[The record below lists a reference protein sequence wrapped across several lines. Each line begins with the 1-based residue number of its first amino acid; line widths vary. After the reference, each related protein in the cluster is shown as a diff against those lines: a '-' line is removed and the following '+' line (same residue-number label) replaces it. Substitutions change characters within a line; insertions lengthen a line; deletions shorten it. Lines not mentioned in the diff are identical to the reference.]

1 MGHPARCAH
10 LHKPLQISKLA
21 VNPRLA
27 ARIKTSRGFDLN
39 EEAYMKLARWKAV
52 AGSVFLAAILSVP
65 AWGTYADNRRSAVP
79 GTLNYV
85 EGQASMGDQS
95 LDSKA
100 IGSAT
105 LEAGQVLK
113 TGNGK
118 AELLLTPGVY
128 LRLGSNSSV
137 KMISGNLTNTEL
149 ALNQGEAM
157 LEVDQIY
164 QQNNIRI
171 SQPGAT
177 TRVVK
182 TGLYDFDAANQQ
194 VRVFDGKADVTA
206 GDHQTTVKGGHE
218 VALNTD
224 GKIKVQGFDKAEVK
238 QNDDL
243 YRWSSLRSEYLSEAN
258 VDTARLYVANGWYGP
273 GWWGPGWYWD
283 PWFSGFTFVPGAD
296 FFYNPF
302 GWGFYSPL
310 LVYRAPVVVGHV
322 PHAFNGS
329 RPVAIGSGFHNH
341 AVRAFNGGSREDGF
355 RSGPAMRSAP
365 GAGGFRGGGMNVHH

>member
-1 MGHPARCAH
+1 
-10 LHKPLQISKLA
+10 
-21 VNPRLA
+21 
-27 ARIKTSRGFDLN
+27 
-39 EEAYMKLARWKAV
+39 
-52 AGSVFLAAILSVP
+52 
-65 AWGTYADNRRSAVP
+65 
-79 GTLNYV
+79 
-85 EGQASMGDQS
+85 
-95 LDSKA
+95 
-100 IGSAT
+100 
-105 LEAGQVLK
+105 
-113 TGNGK
+113 
-118 AELLLTPGVY
+118 
-128 LRLGSNSSV
+128 
-137 KMISGNLTNTEL
+137 
-149 ALNQGEAM
+149 M

-206 GDHQTTVKGGHE
+206 GDHETTVKGGHE

-224 GKIKVQGFDKAEVK
+224 GKIKAQGFDKKDVERS
-238 QNDDL
+238 DDL

-283 PWFSGFTFVPGAD
+283 PWYSGFTFVPGAGL
-296 FFYNPF
+296 FYNPF

-310 LVYRAPVVVGHV
+310 LVYRAPVVAGHV

-341 AVRAFNGGSREDGF
+341 AVTTFRGGAR
-355 RSGPAMRSAP
+355 
-365 GAGGFRGGGMNVHH
+365 AGGFGSTAAMRAGGGFHGGGMSPRH